1 MVLEFKVYV
10 YSIIDDLSLVFS
22 TSTLMNPKGVIAV
35 NSSDEAT
42 IMCCPA
48 EMQDKRSL
56 GLVQVWNLD
65 DIKDEC
71 LTISAHD
78 STLGTLELNFQGTL
92 MASASEK
99 GTVIRIFDTKRG
111 SLIQE
116 FQRGTESAVI
126 FSIDFHY
133 SNDWLSCISDS
144 GTLHI
149 FNLVTVTNQKKGM
162 SPTKTNRKIT
172 KNTKGGRNSTK
183 NPKSRYFCFL
193 NF

>member
-1 MVLEFKVYV
+1 
-10 YSIIDDLSLVFS
+10 
-22 TSTLMNPKGVIAV
+22 MNPKGVIAV

-48 EMQDKRSL
+48 EMQDKKSL

-99 GTVIRIFDTKRG
+99 GTVIRVFDTKRG
-111 SLIQE
+111 
-116 FQRGTESAVI
+116 
-126 FSIDFHY
+126 
-133 SNDWLSCISDS
+133 
-144 GTLHI
+144 TL
-149 FNLVTVTNQKKGM
+149 V
-162 SPTKTNRKIT
+162 
-172 KNTKGGRNSTK
+172 
-183 NPKSRYFCFL
+183 
-193 NF
+193 